1 MIYVDMEKEE
11 MEYNCSGA
19 AMVTEIAAV
28 LATSL
33 YEGEED
39 GIYKWLSD
47 DTVNELIDVIT
58 ETIGEGT
65 KTMYHMLKE
74 RKDEWDD
81 EEEDDEEERSN
92 EAIRTVIKQYRRGRA
107 KRNPS

>member
-19 AMVTEIAAV
+19 TMVAEISTL

-33 YEGEED
+33 YEGQENGVYD
-39 GIYKWLSD
+39 KAFGD
-47 DTVNELIDVIT
+47 RADALIDTIA
-58 ETIGEGT
+58 ETIGETT
-65 KTMYHMLKE
+65 KMMYHMLVE

-81 EEEDDEEERSN
+81 EEEDDEEKRSN
-92 EAIRTVIKQYRRGRA
+92 EAIRTVIKQYRRGRT